1 MSEDPRDKPP
11 SPFALTPS
19 AYPPPV
25 STRHAPVV
33 VPPASTRRPAELS
46 PSPVAAV
53 VADAPADAK
62 PAAPTPAPA
71 THRPRLARVPLL
83 LAAAA
88 GVTLIAALGV
98 WALVARSRSASP
110 AGSIASVAAAPAV
123 ESTTATASAHPLASA
138 APAAAPVP
146 STTASIASTASAA
159 SAASAAASLPAPTK
173 PFDRLAARAALDALT
188 PTLIDCKIA
197 SGTTGHIRVAF
208 APDGNVSSAVTLAPY
223 ANTRRGECV
232 ATHLKTAHVAPFDG
246 TAPAL
251 VYSFFIPR

>member
-62 PAAPTPAPA
+62 PAAPTPAQA
-71 THRPRLARVPLL
+71 TPRPRLARLPLL

-88 GVTLIAALGV
+88 GVTLIAALGM

-110 AGSIASVAAAPAV
+110 AGSIASVAAAPPVDSA
-123 ESTTATASAHPLASA
+123 TATASAHPLASA

-146 STTASIASTASAA
+146 STTASIAPTA
-159 SAASAAASLPAPTK
+159 SAASAAASPPTPTK